1 LHDNDPNT
9 PAVAT
14 KSDAF
19 APLVEAIA
27 KGKTKEEL
35 TRYALECSL
44 KIEDRLRK
52 NYTPETHNGLKLID
66 MWRAGEIVVPGM
78 VP

>member
-1 LHDNDPNT
+1 MPDNNPDT
-9 PAVAT
+9 PAVTT
-14 KSDAF
+14 KTDAF
-19 APLVEAIA
+19 APLAEAIA

-44 KIEDRLRK
+44 KIEGRLREK
-52 NYTPETHNGLKLID
+52 YTPETHNGLKLID